1 MYKRVTLIV
10 SMILALLMLQ
20 GCANNVK
27 TKTFKGQISG
37 INVTHVFTYE
47 GDRVLTTS
55 TTQIIQYSTLKVST
69 KSDAQQILQPV
80 TTKFRNLPGIDYKI
94 MFFDTN
100 CEESVYIDYSKARIN
115 DINIVMPLTSTG
127 GSIDYVSMSATEAN
141 YRKLGLVVVN

>member
-1 MYKRVTLIV
+1 MYKRVAITV
-10 SMILALLMLQ
+10 SMILTFLMLQ

-27 TKTFKGQISG
+27 TKTFKGQIAG

-69 KSDAQQILQPV
+69 KSDAQQILLPL
-80 TTKFRNLPGIDYKI
+80 TAKFRNLPGINYKI
-94 MFFDTN
+94 MFFDTS
-100 CEESVYIDYSKARIN
+100 CEESVYIDYSKARLN

-127 GSIDYVSMSATEAN
+127 GSIDYVSMSASETN
-141 YRKLGLVVVN
+141 YRNNGLVEVN